1 MTAGKLAER
10 VTPVEIERACAAEPD
25 LRAFLQAI
33 GWFA

>member
-10 VTPVEIERACAAEPD
+10 VTPAEIERACAVESD
-25 LRAFLQAI
+25 LKEFLRAI